1 MITISSKKRRSE
13 FAEKLKEIGGE
24 SMSLCY
30 QCGQCSATCPM
41 SFAMDIPPRKIIHL
55 VQLGLEQEIATSKT
69 MWVCASCFEC
79 SARCPRGVDIAK
91 IMEVLRLMTLR
102 KSIDHVKLS
111 DIPQD
116 RLAELPQIALVSCLR
131 KLTA

>member
-1 MITISSKKRRSE
+1 
-13 FAEKLKEIGGE
+13 
-24 SMSLCY
+24 
-30 QCGQCSATCPM
+30 M
-41 SFAMDIPPRKIIHL
+41 SFAMDIPPRQIIHL

-102 KSIDHVKLS
+102 KSIDHVELS